1 VQLLERLAAGIEGL
15 REDLRNGLEHVG
27 EQSNC
32 RDAVEPNTAH
42 DSLQLLTA
50 DEVAG
55 LLRVDPRT
63 LREMRNA
70 GEFPK
75 PMKVGRSLRWRRRT
89 VERFLAE
96 AER

>member
-1 VQLLERLAAGIEGL
+1 MVAGVEGL
-15 REDLRNGLEHVG
+15 RADFKEALELVPRP
-27 EQSNC
+27 SNC
-32 RDAVEPNTAH
+32 RDAVELNTAH

-96 AER
+96 SER